1 MSDTIYIIDPVNDTS
16 YYTEVRTL
24 LGITSKDLTDAEL
37 KSDILLG
44 IAERIICGSLVP
56 NWVNILNGNNQLKTD
71 ALRSCVIIQVG
82 INILD
87 MPAKQSLII
96 DQARLID
103 IILTAKKQDYREFKG
118 WLVGLMEKQLS
129 MLGIVHSGGWPDRT
143 LVSKTT
149 TANVYDYYVDR
160 NGDVQENL

>member
-1 MSDTIYIIDPVNDTS
+1 MSDTIYIIDPINDTS
-16 YYTEVRTL
+16 YYTDVRTL
-24 LGITSKDLTDAEL
+24 LGITSHDLTDTEL

-44 IAERIICGSLVP
+44 IAERIICGTLVP
-56 NWVNILNGNNQLKTD
+56 NWTDILNGNNQLKTD

-87 MPAKQSLII
+87 MPAKQNLII

-129 MLGIVHSGGWPDRT
+129 MLGIVHSGGWPVRT
-143 LVSKTT
+143 LVGKTT
-149 TANVYDYYVDR
+149 SANVYDYYVDT
-160 NGDVQENL
+160 NGDIQES

>member
-1 MSDTIYIIDPVNDTS
+1 MSDTTYIIDTANDTN

-24 LGITSKDLTDAEL
+24 LGITSNDLTDTEL

-44 IAERIICGSLVP
+44 IAERIICGTFVP
-56 NWVNILNGNNQLKTD
+56 NWTDILNGDNQLKAD

-87 MPAKQSLII
+87 MPAKQNLII
-96 DQARLID
+96 DKVSLID
-103 IILTAKKQDYREFKG
+103 IILTAKAQSYKEFRE
-118 WLVGLMEKQLS
+118 WLIGLMGKQMA

-143 LVSKTT
+143 LVKATA
-149 TANVYDYYVDR
+149 TANVYDYHVDTK
-160 NGDVQENL
+160 GAIQEA